1 MNWTQ
6 IVANVIGVAGAC
18 LTAHG
23 FAGSGLGVVTDRG
36 AWLGVALC
44 VGSNLV
50 GLFQTTPTTAPAPPA
65 IRP

>member
-6 IVANVIGVAGAC
+6 ILANVVGVAGAC

-23 FAGSGLGVVTDRG
+23 LAGAGFGVVTDRG

-44 VGSNLV
+44 VGSNLA
-50 GLFQTTPTTAPAPPA
+50 GLFKTIPTAAPPA
-65 IRP
+65 PRIRP